1 VFSRWGRPTDEAV
14 IIRLPLAVGPPVPP
28 GRTLTVP
35 VREFSITALMKS
47 SGLPSLSMSP
57 AATVVPNSSSVS
69 PAPGMSA
76 VSWVKA

>member
-1 VFSRWGRPTDEAV
+1 V
-14 IIRLPLAVGPPVPP
+14 IIRLPLAVGPSAPP
-28 GRTLTVP
+28 GRTQTAP
-35 VREFSITALMKS
+35 VEEFSSAALMKS
-47 SGLPSLSMSP
+47 SGLPSLSMSA